1 MAKRQDILA
10 YLLELIDTEMAH
22 ALLKDLR
29 DEEKRS
35 PQLYNAVDKFLTR
48 HKFKLGSL
56 LAEEADLGELQGAL
70 DAFRDLELE
79 DIGGVP
85 H

>member
-29 DEEKRS
+29 DDDKRT

-70 DAFRDLELE
+70 DAFQAMELE
-79 DIGGVP
+79 DLGGVS

>member
-29 DEEKRS
+29 DAEKRS

-48 HKFKLGSL
+48 HKFKLGAL
-56 LAEEADLGELQGAL
+56 LAEEQDLGELQGAL
-70 DAFRDLELE
+70 DAFRELDLEDTE
-79 DIGGVP
+79 GVT